1 MSKMGEID
9 MEIRDLLVEGV
20 HPTKIAQILQVPL
33 NWVYSTLESMESSE
47 PEFDPY
53 NTINS

>member
-1 MSKMGEID
+1 MSKMSAVSLEIQ
-9 MEIRDLLVEGV
+9 ELLMAGV